1 VAGGLQLLTRFFTMH
16 SFAAA
21 GAAFLICV
29 LWFDLMFDTQ
39 VRGHDGEVVPEAA
52 LASISGYYRGIARAW
67 PMNRLVALVMLLTVL
82 VIVLEIVFGAY
93 HRWLEWISLLAAVSA
108 IGLARV
114 RTIPNASRLGKAS
127 DTPEEQSR
135 LARRIYKDHLYC
147 LAAMTLVLVLQL
159 GAHRSHRKHHEMS
172 APEVPQSAVL

>member
-1 VAGGLQLLTRFFTMH
+1 MH

-39 VRGHDGEVVPEAA
+39 VRGHDGELVPEAA

-67 PMNRLVALVMLLTVL
+67 PMNRLVAVVMLGTVL
-82 VIVLEIVFGAY
+82 VIVMEIIFGTY
-93 HRWLEWISLLAAVSA
+93 HRWIEWISLLAAVSA

-127 DTPEEQSR
+127 DSPEEQSR
-135 LARRIYKDHLYC
+135 LARRIYKDHLFC
-147 LAAMTLVLVLQL
+147 LTAMTLVLVLQL
-159 GAHRSHRKHHEMS
+159 GAHRSHRKHHEQS